1 LKTTRS
7 GGVALSIGMS
17 VMIGFSYGVIFYI
30 FISFG
35 KSGILSPFISAWIPT
50 LLFGLA
56 GIFTLMSIRQ

>member
-1 LKTTRS
+1 MFWK
-7 GGVALSIGMS
+7 IGAKFYGI
-17 VMIGFSYGVIFYI
+17 VSYV

-35 KSGILSPFISAWIPT
+35 NSGVLPPVLARWIPT